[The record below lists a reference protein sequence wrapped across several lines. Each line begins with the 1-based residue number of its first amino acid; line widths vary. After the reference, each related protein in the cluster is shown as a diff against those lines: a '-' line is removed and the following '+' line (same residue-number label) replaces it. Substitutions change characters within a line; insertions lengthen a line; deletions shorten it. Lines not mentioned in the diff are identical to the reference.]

1 MHSMTQ
7 ADLEA
12 AFAGESQAHV
22 RYMIYAD
29 QADKEGL
36 PEAARLFR
44 AISYAERVHA
54 TAHLR
59 ALGKVGKTAENLA
72 EALGGE
78 TYEVDEMYP
87 AFISVAETQ
96 EEKVAL
102 RSHSR
107 AMEAEK
113 VHAAFYERAREAV
126 EAGSDVQV
134 GTVYVCSVCGW
145 TGEGEPP
152 DECPLCKAKKEK
164 FLTF

>member
-96 EEKVAL
+96 RK
-102 RSHSR
+102 RSHSALTAGR
-107 AMEAEK
+107 WKPRRFMPRSTSGPGRRWKPGVMCRWGRSMYARSAAGPAK
-113 VHAAFYERAREAV
+113 VNRRMSAPSARPRKRN
-126 EAGSDVQV
+126 S
-134 GTVYVCSVCGW
+134 
-145 TGEGEPP
+145 
-152 DECPLCKAKKEK
+152 
-164 FLTF
+164 